1 MKNFFIVAKKIK
13 KFQRIIMNVIFIS
26 VMKLFLMIL
35 AGFIGRKSSVIDK
48 QTTKGLSA
56 LLIKITLPALIFTSM
71 QKEFTGELLSQGF
84 MITGL
89 SFGVYGLY
97 FIIAIIIGRF
107 LKAGDKDTGTYQF
120 AILFSNVAF
129 MGFPVLSSVFG
140 DESIFY
146 AAMFNIPFHFFVFT
160 IGVYLMTK
168 GHSDNTRF
176 NPMLFLNPGVV
187 STVLG
192 FIFFYFSLKLP
203 PIIYDPLKLIGDIT
217 IPLSMLTVGS
227 MLTEIN
233 HRELLAGWRIYFI
246 TFMRLIILPVIVFF
260 FVRLFTGEPMMIY
273 VPVVI
278 AAMPVAVNAPLVAHE
293 YNGNALL
300 ASRLMFISTFL
311 SLFTLPVVLLILK
324 MMV

>member
-1 MKNFFIVAKKIK
+1 MS
-13 KFQRIIMNVIFIS
+13 VIFIS

-35 AGFIGRKSSVIDK
+35 VGFIGRKTNVINK
-48 QTTKGLSA
+48 QTTKGLSS

-71 QKEFTGELLSQGF
+71 QKEFAEELLSQSF
-84 MITGL
+84 IITGL

-97 FIIAIIIGRF
+97 FIIAIIIGKL
-107 LKAGDKDTGTYQF
+107 LKGGDRDTGAYQF

-160 IGVYLMTK
+160 IGVYLMTR
-168 GHSDNTRF
+168 GHSDSTKF
-176 NPMLFLNPGVV
+176 NFKLFLNPGVI
-187 STVLG
+187 STILG
-192 FIFFYFSLKLP
+192 FIFFYFSIKLS

-217 IPLSMLTVGS
+217 TPLSMLTVGA
-227 MLTEIN
+227 MLTEVN
-233 HRELLAGWRIYFI
+233 HRELVAGWRVYFI
-246 TFMRLIILPVIVFF
+246 SFMRLIILPIIVFF
-260 FVRLFTGEPMMIY
+260 FVRLFTNEPMMIY

-278 AAMPVAVNAPLVAHE
+278 AAMPVAVNAPLVAQE

-311 SLFTLPVVLLILK
+311 SLFTLPIVLLVLK
-324 MMV
+324 TVV